1 MGQQKLETIRA
12 ITELVGA
19 YVKSPNCVFRDQA
32 NSFGRR
38 KKTASFYPLWDDYD
52 KTWLHQKRTKSGS
65 IYSQRVARIYDD
77 RNGTPTIYILKPDAY
92 RYWTRSM
99 GLHDADEVA
108 LDLAR
113 WNVEAGRAKVAK
125 G

>member
-1 MGQQKLETIRA
+1 MGQPKVASATWHDRNRRIFRDFYEVVGQQKLETIRA

-77 RNGTPTIYILKPDAY
+77 RN
-92 RYWTRSM
+92 
-99 GLHDADEVA
+99 
-108 LDLAR
+108 
-113 WNVEAGRAKVAK
+113 
-125 G
+125 